1 MKVDKL
7 SNLQTYQNIME
18 YIRVF
23 NEAVKDAQIENHKNN
38 IPNVYS
44 INGEMY
50 FELPNKELVRKRPS

>member
-7 SNLQTYQNIME
+7 NNIKTYQNAME

-38 IPNVYS
+38 LPNVYS
-44 INGEMY
+44 IDDEMY
-50 FELPNKELVRKRPS
+50 FELPNKELVKKRPS